1 MKKNIRI
8 NIVSFGRRHLLD
20 VARELEK
27 QGYDVF
33 FYTAVPYWR
42 MKKFGLKRK
51 TSKSVFNILLPFVI
65 IEKIFTPLEAKL
77 NVIFDYIVS
86 LIMRPCDIYISV
98 VSPHWKRSFKKAK
111 RQSKLILMD
120 SGSTHIL
127 NQKKIFG
134 DYWISEKSP
143 KDQRD
148 YFKEPNIEYELSI
161 YNECDY
167 IVVPSMIVKQT
178 YLEYNYPENKLFY
191 NPYGVDLSKFYP
203 LKLTSK
209 KYDIIMT
216 GSWSYRKGCDLIQQL
231 CLEQNYS
238 FLHVGPIVDMS
249 FPVCKNMKH
258 IDFVDQSEL
267 ITYYSKAKVF
277 VLPSREEG
285 LALVQPQAIACGL
298 PIVCSEY
305 TGGRDI
311 AEVTGLKEWIFEMET
326 YSLESLNKQI
336 VAALDFVKNDHEI
349 VRMKLYNISWSAN
362 GKRYNEFIEQ
372 LLID

>member
-1 MKKNIRI
+1 
-8 NIVSFGRRHLLD
+8 
-20 VARELEK
+20 
-27 QGYDVF
+27 
-33 FYTAVPYWR
+33 
-42 MKKFGLKRK
+42 
-51 TSKSVFNILLPFVI
+51 
-65 IEKIFTPLEAKL
+65 
-77 NVIFDYIVS
+77 
-86 LIMRPCDIYISV
+86 MRPCDIYISV

-231 CLEQNYS
+231 C
-238 FLHVGPIVDMS
+238 
-249 FPVCKNMKH
+249 
-258 IDFVDQSEL
+258 
-267 ITYYSKAKVF
+267 
-277 VLPSREEG
+277 
-285 LALVQPQAIACGL
+285 
-298 PIVCSEY
+298 
-305 TGGRDI
+305 
-311 AEVTGLKEWIFEMET
+311 
-326 YSLESLNKQI
+326 
-336 VAALDFVKNDHEI
+336 
-349 VRMKLYNISWSAN
+349 
-362 GKRYNEFIEQ
+362 
-372 LLID
+372 